1 MSDFESLWHMWLME
15 NYMMSKEKRGSP
27 CKENIHFINAVF
39 WPYNSK
45 NNKVLWY
52 SHILCSTQYIFSDYA
67 IYVKRFILVWVGLKC
82 IHNNTSYLDTAT
94 LDFSIKIY
102 LHLILHA
109 FSSINTIRMKNWCS
123 CWLFNIKYMAIY
135 SKGQW
140 ISSCF
145 SPNYIQIDALFHV
158 WRPEIWFQQNQSVTN
173 VTIRYAWL
181 LNNKMILEKREI
193 IL

>member
-15 NYMMSKEKRGSP
+15 NYMMSKEKRGWP
-27 CKENIHFINAVF
+27 CKENIYFINVVF
-39 WPYNSK
+39 LLYYSK
-45 NNKVLWY
+45 TNKVLWY
-52 SHILCSTQYIFSDYA
+52 SHIPLLWISPSKYI
-67 IYVKRFILVWVGLKC
+67 L
-82 IHNNTSYLDTAT
+82 YLT
-94 LDFSIKIY
+94 

-109 FSSINTIRMKNWCS
+109 FSSINTICMKNWCS
-123 CWLFNIKYMAIY
+123 CWLFNIKYMAVY
-135 SKGQW
+135 SKRQW

-173 VTIRYAWL
+173 LTIRYAWL
-181 LNNKMILEKREI
+181 SNNKMIMEEREI